1 MSIGAAPQVAD
12 TQIPT
17 ETKHS
22 QWATHPECNIYTE
35 SFPKH
40 QHRETKLHTAT
51 IHCHWQHGFQK
62 KKKTW
67 KWQYLLGTIIPA
79 PLTGICFGS
88 RSNSDNPTPSRSYG
102 SAVFAVHTT
111 GSFIL

>member
-22 QWATHPECNIYTE
+22 QWATHPKCNIYTE

-40 QHRETKLHTAT
+40 QHPETKLHTAT

-62 KKKTW
+62 KNMEMAIFTW
-67 KWQYLLGTIIPA
+67 HNNPCSTNRDLLWVQI
-79 PLTGICFGS
+79 
-88 RSNSDNPTPSRSYG
+88 
-102 SAVFAVHTT
+102 
-111 GSFIL
+111 